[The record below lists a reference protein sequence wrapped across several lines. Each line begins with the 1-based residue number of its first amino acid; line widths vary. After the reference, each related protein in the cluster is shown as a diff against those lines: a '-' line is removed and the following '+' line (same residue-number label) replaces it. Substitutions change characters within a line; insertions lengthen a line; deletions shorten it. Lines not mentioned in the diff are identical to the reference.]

1 MSYDYNDDSLAL
13 HTDLY
18 QINMMKTYWDEGITE
33 KHAIFELYFR
43 KYPFNNGY
51 AVYAGL
57 ERFVSYLQNL
67 RFTDTDIAYLRE
79 HVGYDEG
86 FLEYLKNFRFSGTI
100 RSALEGDLVFANEP
114 IVQVEGPLAE
124 CQLIETALLNIVN
137 FQTLI
142 ATKAA

>member
-86 FLEYLKNFRFSGTI
+86 FLEYLKISVSRA
-100 RSALEGDLVFANEP
+100 RSVPPWRVISYSRMNRSSRWK
-114 IVQVEGPLAE
+114 VH
-124 CQLIETALLNIVN
+124 
-137 FQTLI
+137 
-142 ATKAA
+142 